1 MFTVSKRALYMN
13 IALLEDNPAI
23 LDYMSTALRM
33 AGHTIYTH
41 TDGPSLL
48 ATLFHQAGVHTSLPY
63 DLLIV
68 DLLLPGNIS
77 GADTIRRIRQT
88 VPSRSLPIIIVSAC
102 SEGELDQIKASFPH
116 IPILRKPFR
125 MSSLLQIIERLR
137 PFQEPHS
144 SP

>member
-1 MFTVSKRALYMN
+1 MN

-33 AGHTIYTH
+33 AGHTISTY

-48 ATLFHQAGVHTSLPY
+48 AALFRQADLRTSLPY

-77 GADTIRRIRQT
+77 GADTIRRIHQT
-88 VPSRSLPIIIVSAC
+88 ISSSSLPIIIISAC
-102 SEGELDQIKASFPH
+102 SQGELSQIKASFPH
-116 IPILRKPFR
+116 VPVLRKPFR
-125 MSSLLQIIERLR
+125 MSSLLHIIEQLR
-137 PFQEPHS
+137 PC
-144 SP
+144 

>member
-1 MFTVSKRALYMN
+1 MN

-41 TDGPSLL
+41 TDGLSLL
-48 ATLFHQAGVHTSLPY
+48 AALFRQADVRTPLPY

-77 GADTIRRIRQT
+77 GADAIRRIHQT
-88 VPSRSLPIIIVSAC
+88 IPSGSLPIIIVSAC
-102 SEGELDQIKASFPH
+102 SEGELAQIKASFPH
-116 IPILRKPFR
+116 VPILRKPFR
-125 MSSLLQIIERLR
+125 MSSLLQIIEQLR
-137 PFQEPHS
+137 PF
-144 SP
+144 

>member
-1 MFTVSKRALYMN
+1 MN

-41 TDGPSLL
+41 TDGHSLL
-48 ATLFHQAGVHTSLPY
+48 AALFHQADVSTPLPY

-77 GADTIRRIRQT
+77 GAETIRRIHQT
-88 VPSRSLPIIIVSAC
+88 IPSGSLPIIIVSAC
-102 SEGELDQIKASFPH
+102 SEGELAQVSASFPH

-125 MSSLLQIIERLR
+125 MSSLLHIIEQLR
-137 PFQEPHS
+137 S
-144 SP
+144 L